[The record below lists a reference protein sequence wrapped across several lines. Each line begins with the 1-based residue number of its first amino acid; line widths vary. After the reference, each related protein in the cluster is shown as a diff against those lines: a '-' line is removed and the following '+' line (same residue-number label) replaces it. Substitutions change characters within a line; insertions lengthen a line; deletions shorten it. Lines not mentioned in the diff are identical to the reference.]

1 MIAEPYEYFTTLL
14 IALLP
19 CAAGLQI
26 ARWLFPHERRLL
38 VLGGVG
44 LGVGIGLVTFGIAA
58 LVQVVP
64 LTVAGAAVNSLS
76 ALLAARLAW
85 QWRSDPLR
93 VNLGRWTWLVV
104 SLLLLILFICGVE
117 FVSSIWHANTH
128 ENLLIRLGLA
138 AHFLAGNW
146 PPAHPWEPD
155 TVFFYRFGAPLW
167 TAAVARLGG
176 ADVFAAGLSVTLVS
190 VLACLWGV
198 AAAVTLLT
206 DKSTGL
212 LAGLLVAVAGPQNFL
227 ALPNAP
233 FGELTASSAQ
243 RLVDIGPA
251 RLQEGYVLGESFQ
264 QLIPF
269 SYTLVVGLAAAAGV
283 GALAV
288 AMSGGHAR
296 LPPSLLVGG
305 LAFAGIGITAEHV
318 FPVMAGGLLL
328 PVPVLALSERRKE
341 ALALVGLVLTA
352 SLMALVPEGPL
363 AEFARGP
370 DRAGFLRLD
379 TRDLFTVPTH
389 GLFPEP
395 SLFMSTVPGT
405 RAGVFDPVTWKGF
418 GWALIAIAGS
428 MVVAAFKRRIGL
440 AAPAA
445 IGLFALL
452 IPGVLND
459 ELNPWNT
466 WRFTQVGLLLSA
478 PALAILVTALWR
490 WRRTGTWLARLVAC
504 GLVALAAGTWLVSL
518 TLLPGVVRTPESPVL
533 AEELAAARF
542 ASQLEYPQRALL
554 LPGPR
559 TFNELS
565 SSMADGM
572 HKYAVTFGR
581 LQVPMGFDN
590 RGSRERYADAYARA
604 QDELAPEN
612 LSALGID
619 LVYTA
624 QNHLSPE
631 QQVMLDR
638 AVAHNRLAPMFT
650 SLGGARRIYR
660 VLGDDDG

>member
-1 MIAEPYEYFTTLL
+1 MIAEPYEYLTTLL

-26 ARWLFPHERRLL
+26 ARWLLPHERRLL

-64 LTVAGAAVNSLS
+64 LLVAGAAVNAMS

-85 QWRSDPLR
+85 QWRRDPLR
-93 VNLGRWTWLVV
+93 VDLGKWPWLVG
-104 SLLLLILFICGVE
+104 SLLLLILFISGVE

-167 TAAVARLGG
+167 TAAVALIGG

-243 RLVDIGPA
+243 KLVDIGPA

-296 LPPSLLVGG
+296 LAPSLLIGS
-305 LAFAGIGITAEHV
+305 LAFAGIGVIAEHV
-318 FPVMAGGLLL
+318 FPVMAAGLLM
-328 PVPVLALSERRKE
+328 PVPVLALSNRRRE
-341 ALALVGLVLTA
+341 AVALVGLVLAA

-379 TRDLFTVPTH
+379 TTDLFTVPTH

-395 SLFMSTVPGT
+395 SLFLSTVPVT
-405 RAGVFDPVTWKGF
+405 RAGVLDPVTWKGF
-418 GWALIAIAGS
+418 GWALIAVAGS
-428 MVVAAFKRRIGL
+428 VVVASLKRRIGL

-445 IGLFALL
+445 VGLFALL
-452 IPGVLND
+452 MPGFLYD

-466 WRFTQVGLLLSA
+466 WRFTQVGLLLAA

-490 WRRTGTWLARLVAC
+490 WRRVGTWLARLVAS
-504 GLVALAAGTWLVSL
+504 GLFALAAGTWLVSL
-518 TLLPGVVRTPESPVL
+518 ALLPGVVRTSESPVL
-533 AEELAAARF
+533 GEELAAARF
-542 ASQLEYPQRALL
+542 AAELDYPQRALL

-559 TFNELS
+559 TFIELS

-590 RGSRERYADAYARA
+590 RGSRERYADVYARA
-604 QDELAPEN
+604 QDELVPED
-612 LSALGID
+612 LSALGVD
-619 LVYTA
+619 VVYTA
-624 QNHLSPE
+624 PNHLSPE
-631 QQVMLDR
+631 QQVLLEQV
-638 AVAHNRLAPMFT
+638 VAHGRLAPVFI
-650 SLGGARRIYR
+650 SSGGARVIYR
-660 VLGDDDG
+660 VVDDDDG